1 MHGPE
6 NVQKG
11 TILAFGQFVYT
22 VSLVMSVL
30 CGCVICT
37 VTLRGE
43 QRLRVFDV
51 RVLMKIFGTKKGE
64 VTGGWRKIR

>member
-1 MHGPE
+1 M
-6 NVQKG
+6 
-11 TILAFGQFVYT
+11 LAFGPSVYP
-22 VSLVMSVL
+22 VSLVMSVI
-30 CGCVICT
+30 CGCVTCT

-64 VTGGWRKIR
+64 VT